1 MIWLLQIFL
10 AISVC
15 SCVGMCVPRAI
26 AVCEIMM
33 LFSFPSVCS
42 NILEGDYI
50 NYREPELCCIC
61 CPCLPVKVIT
71 KDRIR
76 AIRWLIYQNAI
87 LLPISYILALL
98 VKLDKFDEITNISI
112 SVSYPIIITVT
123 TVSAL
128 VAALLFDGIESEH
141 SIVDLFFNFQMP
153 LFRLLTVGT
162 ITCNGIIPAYDRSFM
177 WSQVLLVTE
186 CLVLS
191 YVLCWFLRPCVN
203 KAFDLYPVHLPKRLP
218 VYVDV
223 TTSIDDGIML
233 ELSKNLT
240 NPKCHTTR
248 YKTTVNKTDISII
261 HWWEFYKLNGNGPVD
276 GPTMH
281 CQESSAKYASIVA
294 AIFGGMAILV
304 CICVAPQI
312 CFDVQ
317 DIWLEIDEEM
327 KEFRITSDQIWKELM
342 HLSLPRS
349 RRNAYAG
356 SIAQSSAP
364 GYVPVANILVPSY
377 ETVMDLEDSNNWAST
392 NYQSTANKVEI
403 PELSNG
409 LYRKPAQREFS
420 SNSKIEVTEAY
431 SIASNGRDEF
441 EAENLAS
448 NEGSGGIDQL
458 LREDEET
465 SAHFTKPSCKCSQT
479 MASRCPAGPPGPPG
493 KPGIP
498 GENGEPG
505 KPGLPGKDGR
515 VVVNE
520 PETQPCLKCPAE
532 PGPPGPPG
540 IQGPQGLSGSPGNPG
555 MHGRNG
561 SPGKP
566 GDMGPPGTPGP
577 KGKVGM
583 KGPSGM
589 DKRTIRGKKGLPG
602 VPGKPGEP
610 GVKGKPGKDG
620 SDGARGD
627 PGPPGSTGLPGP
639 KGKEGKSGPMGQI
652 GIPGPDATY
661 CPCPARQNHS

>member
-1 MIWLLQIFL
+1 MKYQHYSLVGILQTEWKW
-10 AISVC
+10 VDC
-15 SCVGMCVPRAI
+15 K
-26 AVCEIMM
+26 E
-33 LFSFPSVCS
+33 
-42 NILEGDYI
+42 E
-50 NYREPELCCIC
+50 
-61 CPCLPVKVIT
+61 K
-71 KDRIR
+71 
-76 AIRWLIYQNAI
+76 
-87 LLPISYILALL
+87 
-98 VKLDKFDEITNISI
+98 KFDCDT
-112 SVSYPIIITVT
+112 
-123 TVSAL
+123 
-128 VAALLFDGIESEH
+128 AAFKILQG
-141 SIVDLFFNFQMP
+141 
-153 LFRLLTVGT
+153 
-162 ITCNGIIPAYDRSFM
+162 
-177 WSQVLLVTE
+177 
-186 CLVLS
+186 
-191 YVLCWFLRPCVN
+191 
-203 KAFDLYPVHLPKRLP
+203 
-218 VYVDV
+218 
-223 TTSIDDGIML
+223 
-233 ELSKNLT
+233 
-240 NPKCHTTR
+240 
-248 YKTTVNKTDISII
+248 
-261 HWWEFYKLNGNGPVD
+261 GPVED
-276 GPTMH
+276 GLTMH

-294 AIFGGMAILV
+294 AIFG
-304 CICVAPQI
+304 
-312 CFDVQ
+312 

-327 KEFRITSDQIWKELM
+327 KEFRVTSDQIWKELM

-377 ETVMDLEDSNNWAST
+377 GTVMDLEDSNNWPST
-392 NYQSTANKVEI
+392 NYQSTVNKVEI
-403 PELSNG
+403 PASSSG
-409 LYRKPAQREFS
+409 LYGKPAQREFS

-431 SIASNGRDEF
+431 SIASNSRDEF
-441 EAENLAS
+441 EAESSLGEHDKDATVGNGSLFTDLAS

-493 KPGIP
+493 MPGIP

-515 VVVNE
+515 VVVYE
-520 PETQPCLKCPAE
+520 PEAQPCLKCPAE

-577 KGKVGM
+577 KGKVGV

-602 VPGKPGEP
+602 IPGKPGEP
-610 GVKGKPGKDG
+610 GEKGKPGKDG

-627 PGPPGSTGLPGP
+627 PGPSGLTGLPGP

-661 CPCPARQNHS
+661 CPCPARQNHL

>member
-1 MIWLLQIFL
+1 
-10 AISVC
+10 
-15 SCVGMCVPRAI
+15 
-26 AVCEIMM
+26 
-33 LFSFPSVCS
+33 
-42 NILEGDYI
+42 
-50 NYREPELCCIC
+50 
-61 CPCLPVKVIT
+61 
-71 KDRIR
+71 
-76 AIRWLIYQNAI
+76 
-87 LLPISYILALL
+87 
-98 VKLDKFDEITNISI
+98 
-112 SVSYPIIITVT
+112 
-123 TVSAL
+123 
-128 VAALLFDGIESEH
+128 
-141 SIVDLFFNFQMP
+141 
-153 LFRLLTVGT
+153 
-162 ITCNGIIPAYDRSFM
+162 
-177 WSQVLLVTE
+177 
-186 CLVLS
+186 
-191 YVLCWFLRPCVN
+191 
-203 KAFDLYPVHLPKRLP
+203 
-218 VYVDV
+218 
-223 TTSIDDGIML
+223 
-233 ELSKNLT
+233 
-240 NPKCHTTR
+240 
-248 YKTTVNKTDISII
+248 
-261 HWWEFYKLNGNGPVD
+261 
-276 GPTMH
+276 MH

-377 ETVMDLEDSNNWAST
+377 GTVMDLEDSNNWAST

-441 EAENLAS
+441 EAESSLGEHDKDTAVGNQSIFTDLAS

-520 PETQPCLKCPAE
+520 PEAQPCLKCPAE

-540 IQGPQGLSGSPGNPG
+540 IQGNERSCLIKDKYFSNAGFVLGPQGLSGSPGNPG

-610 GVKGKPGKDG
+610 GVKGNPGKDG

-661 CPCPARQNHS
+661 SNYTCICEINMFMKCIFQSPLFCKELKGIYVHQMKISCWSKSYEHMTLQTICLLNILRCPATSISTHIVLWALEVTTTPGCSWICGNADKTFFAYWLAKILRRAIGMRFAIFLRTCRNRAQQKKAFTFLKRESRLLRYHFTLSACWKNS